1 MTNTTTPRRGGA
13 EQAGINLMKFS
24 PTWYL
29 LEQEGLL
36 AQACLCNGLTALRR
50 ANLGDKKGLFYSAF
64 FELSIGFE
72 RVLKLVLILDHM
84 ARNQLVPPDS
94 KAVEDYGHKLR
105 ALFDA
110 AKSVCAARNVTALDG
125 FQVDSLPIVILGF
138 LDDFAHPGGRYS
150 NINKLTG
157 HKHQKMVD
165 PIARWGEIASQI
177 MHTQATPRERERAQ
191 MNGRMASIAFGDAAA
206 SLMSD
211 LDQRHMDVAP
221 LHVRAAEL
229 DTTAKYAI
237 YALVTLIAALRDVI
251 DSLCDSAWAVNRAA
265 QAGAAEVPA
274 MKEFLQFAWADRRYV
289 MRKRQWP

>member
-1 MTNTTTPRRGGA
+1 MR
-13 EQAGINLMKFS
+13 FS
-24 PTWYL
+24 PTWHL

-64 FELSIGFE
+64 FELSIGIG
-72 RVLKLVLILDHM
+72 RVLKLILILDHM
-84 ARNQLVPPDS
+84 ARSQLVPPDS
-94 KAVEDYGHKLR
+94 KTVEDYGHKLR

-110 AKSVCAARNVTALDG
+110 AKAVCAARNVTALDG
-125 FQVDSLPIVILGF
+125 FQPNSLPIEILGF

-157 HKHQKMVD
+157 HRHQAMLD

-177 MHTQATPRERERAQ
+177 MSTQATHRERELAQ
-191 MNGRMASIAFGDAAA
+191 LNGRVASIAFGEAAA

-211 LDQRHMDVAP
+211 LNQQQMDVAP
-221 LHVRAAEL
+221 LHVRASEL
-229 DTTAKYAI
+229 DTAAKYAI

-251 DSLCDSAWAVNRAA
+251 DSLCNEAWAINPTGKS
-265 QAGAAEVPA
+265 GATEVPV
-274 MKEFLQFAWADRRYV
+274 MKEFLQFAWADRQYV
-289 MRKRQWP
+289 MRKRKWP

>member
-1 MTNTTTPRRGGA
+1 
-13 EQAGINLMKFS
+13 MKFS

-84 ARNQLVPPDS
+84 ACNRLVPPDS
-94 KAVEDYGHKLR
+94 EAVRGYGHKLQV
-105 ALFDA
+105 LFDA
-110 AKSVCAARNVTALDG
+110 AKAICITRSINALDE
-125 FQVDSLPIVILGF
+125 FHADSLPMVLLSF

-150 NINKLTG
+150 NINKITG
-157 HKHQKMVD
+157 DRNRNLID
-165 PIARWGEIASQI
+165 PIARWGDIASRIIQ
-177 MHTQATPRERERAQ
+177 TQATPRERKRAQ
-191 MNGRMASIAFGDAAA
+191 LSGRMAGIVFGDAAY

-211 LDQRHMDVAP
+211 LNQQQMAVAP
-221 LHVRAAEL
+221 LHIRASEL
-229 DTTAKYAI
+229 DTAARYAI
-237 YALVTLIAALRDVI
+237 HALVSLIAGLRDVLE
-251 DSLCDSAWAVNRAA
+251 SLCDRAHAVNQSAH
-265 QAGAAEVPA
+265 AGLAVVPD
-274 MKEFLQFAWADRRYV
+274 MKEFLQFAWADRPYV

>member
-1 MTNTTTPRRGGA
+1 MA
-13 EQAGINLMKFS
+13 FS
-24 PTWYL
+24 ATWFL

-72 RVLKLVLILDHM
+72 RVLKLILILDHM

-94 KAVEDYGHKLR
+94 KTVEDYGHKLR
-105 ALFDA
+105 SLFDA
-110 AKSVCAARNVTALDG
+110 AKGACAAHGVTALDA
-125 FQVDSLPIVILGF
+125 FQPNSLPIAILGF

-157 HKHQKMVD
+157 HKHQALAD
-165 PIARWGEIASQI
+165 PIVQWGEIANRI
-177 MHTQATPRERERAQ
+177 MREHATPKDRQRAQ
-191 MNGRMASIAFGDAAA
+191 LNGHMASAAFGDAAA

-211 LDQRHMDVAP
+211 MDQRPMDVAR
-221 LHVRAAEL
+221 LFTRASEL
-229 DTTAKYAI
+229 DAAARHAI

-251 DSLCDSAWAVNRAA
+251 ESLCDSAWAANPPSSTGVAD
-265 QAGAAEVPA
+265 VPD
-274 MKEFLQFAWADRRYV
+274 MKEFFQFAWADRQYV

>member
-1 MTNTTTPRRGGA
+1 MR
-13 EQAGINLMKFS
+13 S
-24 PTWYL
+24 WYL

-84 ARNQLVPPDS
+84 ALNQLVPPDS
-94 KAVEDYGHKLR
+94 KTVEDYGHKHR

-110 AKSVCAARNVTALDG
+110 AKAVCAARSMTALDG
-125 FQVDSLPIVILGF
+125 FQADSLPILILGF

-157 HKHQKMVD
+157 HRHQAMAD

-177 MHTQATPRERERAQ
+177 IQTQATPRERERAQ
-191 MNGRMASIAFGDAAA
+191 MNGRMAGIAFGDAAA

-211 LDQRHMDVAP
+211 LNQQRMDVAP
-221 LHVRAAEL
+221 LHVRASEL

-237 YALVTLIAALRDVI
+237 YALVILIAALRDVI

-265 QAGAAEVPA
+265 QAGAADVPA
-274 MKEFLQFAWADRRYV
+274 MKEFLQFA
-289 MRKRQWP
+289 

>member
-1 MTNTTTPRRGGA
+1 MR
-13 EQAGINLMKFS
+13 FS

-50 ANLGDKKGLFYSAF
+50 ANLGDKKGPFYSAF

-94 KAVEDYGHKLR
+94 KTVEDYGHKLR

-110 AKSVCAARNVTALDG
+110 AKAVCAARNVTELDG
-125 FQVDSLPIVILGF
+125 FQADSLPIVILGF

-157 HKHQKMVD
+157 HRHQAMAD
-165 PIARWGEIASQI
+165 PIARWGEMASQI
-177 MHTQATPRERERAQ
+177 MRTQANARERERAQ
-191 MNGRMASIAFGDAAA
+191 LNGRMASIAFGDAAA
-206 SLMSD
+206 SLMCD
-211 LDQRHMDVAP
+211 LDQQHMDVAS
-221 LHVRAAEL
+221 LHVRASEL
-229 DTTAKYAI
+229 DTAAKYAI

-251 DSLCDSAWAVNRAA
+251 DSLCESAWAVNRAA

-274 MKEFLQFAWADRRYV
+274 MKEFFQFAWADRQYV
-289 MRKRQWP
+289 MRKRRWP

>member
-1 MTNTTTPRRGGA
+1 MA
-13 EQAGINLMKFS
+13 FS
-24 PTWYL
+24 PTWFL

-72 RVLKLVLILDHM
+72 RVLKLILILDHM

-94 KAVEDYGHKLR
+94 KTVEDYGHKLR
-105 ALFDA
+105 SLFDA
-110 AKSVCAARNVTALDG
+110 AKGACAAHGVTALDA
-125 FQVDSLPIVILGF
+125 FQPNSLPIAILGF

-157 HKHQKMVD
+157 HKHQALAD
-165 PIARWGEIASQI
+165 PIVQWGEIANRI
-177 MHTQATPRERERAQ
+177 MQTHATPKEHQRAQ
-191 MNGRMASIAFGDAAA
+191 LNGHMASAAFGDAAA

-211 LDQRHMDVAP
+211 MDQRPMDVAR
-221 LHVRAAEL
+221 LFTRASEL
-229 DTTAKYAI
+229 DAAARHAI

-251 DSLCDSAWAVNRAA
+251 ESLCDSAWAANPPSSTGVAD
-265 QAGAAEVPA
+265 VPD
-274 MKEFLQFAWADRRYV
+274 MKEFFQFAWADRQYV

>member
-1 MTNTTTPRRGGA
+1 MA
-13 EQAGINLMKFS
+13 FS
-24 PTWYL
+24 ATWFL

-72 RVLKLVLILDHM
+72 RVLKLILILDHM

-94 KAVEDYGHKLR
+94 KTVEDYGHKLR
-105 ALFDA
+105 SLFDA
-110 AKSVCAARNVTALDG
+110 AKGACAAHGVTALDA
-125 FQVDSLPIVILGF
+125 FQPNSLPIAILGF

-157 HKHQKMVD
+157 HKHQALAD
-165 PIARWGEIASQI
+165 PIVQWGEIANRI
-177 MHTQATPRERERAQ
+177 MQTHATPKEHQRAQ
-191 MNGRMASIAFGDAAA
+191 LNGHMASAAFGDAAA

-211 LDQRHMDVAP
+211 MDQRPMDVAR
-221 LHVRAAEL
+221 LFTRASEL
-229 DTTAKYAI
+229 DAAARHAI

-251 DSLCDSAWAVNRAA
+251 ESLCDSAWAANPPSSTGVAD
-265 QAGAAEVPA
+265 VPD
-274 MKEFLQFAWADRRYV
+274 MKEFFQFAWADRQYV

>member
-1 MTNTTTPRRGGA
+1 LQWPHGAASRQSGGQKGA
-13 EQAGINLMKFS
+13 VLF
-24 PTWYL
+24 
-29 LEQEGLL
+29 GL
-36 AQACLCNGLTALRR
+36 
-50 ANLGDKKGLFYSAF
+50 
-64 FELSIGFE
+64 FELSIGLE

-94 KAVEDYGHKLR
+94 KTVEDYGHKLR
-105 ALFDA
+105 ALLDA
-110 AKSVCAARNVTALDG
+110 AKTVCAARNVTALDG
-125 FQVDSLPIVILGF
+125 FQADSLPIVLLGF

-157 HKHQKMVD
+157 HRHQAMAD

-177 MHTQATPRERERAQ
+177 MQTQATPRERERAQ

-211 LDQRHMDVAP
+211 LDQRHMDVSP
-221 LHVRAAEL
+221 LHVRASEL
-229 DTTAKYAI
+229 ETAAKYAI

-251 DSLCDSAWAVNRAA
+251 DALCESAWVVNRAA

-274 MKEFLQFAWADRRYV
+274 MTEFFQFAWADRQYV